1 MFLRGVGNPPTGLPT
16 PARQAASA
24 VMLGVHFALRAL
36 RITERGLYRR
46 WLRAALLGAEKNAA
60 VGAAPADRPVLLGDF
75 STRDPM
81 RWSATTDELFPAREV
96 PFEDITIRVPR
107 DHDAVLTRGYGD
119 YMRIPE
125 ESERV
130 NHQPFRIV
138 LGPHADEY
146 GEAPDGDGGS
156 DE

>member
-1 MFLRGVGNPPTGLPT
+1 
-16 PARQAASA
+16 
-24 VMLGVHFALRAL
+24 
-36 RITERGLYRR
+36 
-46 WLRAALLGAEKNAA
+46 
-60 VGAAPADRPVLLGDF
+60 
-75 STRDPM
+75 M

-138 LGPHADEY
+138 LGPHADKN
-146 GEAPDGDGGS
+146 GKAPDGDGDGGN